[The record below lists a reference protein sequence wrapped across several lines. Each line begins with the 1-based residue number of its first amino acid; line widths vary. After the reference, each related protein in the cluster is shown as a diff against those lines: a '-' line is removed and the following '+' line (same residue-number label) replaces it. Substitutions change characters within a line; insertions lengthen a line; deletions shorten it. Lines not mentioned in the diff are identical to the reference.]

1 MKYIFDPKS
10 VALIGATDRAG
21 SVGKG
26 LGINLLQGK
35 RDIFFVNPNRKI
47 VLGIKTYPQVRDIK
61 QNIDLAVI
69 AVPAKIVL
77 KIVKECAKKK
87 VKAVVVISSG
97 FAEAGAKGAVMQ
109 KQIQAF
115 AKLSNMALIGPN
127 CLGILRPL
135 TGLNASFAPRTPR
148 AGGMALISQSGALLN
163 SIIDASFNKSYGF
176 SAIISYGNEAG
187 LKLTDF
193 LKWADNDS
201 ETKVISLYIE
211 GLRNGREFFE
221 IAKNIK
227 KPIVVLKGG
236 KTKTSQKA
244 VSSHTG
250 ALAGT
255 AKIYSAAFKQAGI
268 FEVESIEQFLDISK
282 ALAWQA
288 KCENGIGIVS
298 NGGGVAILTADYCDK
313 YNIHLPD
320 LSFAMPKK
328 WSQNNPLDIIGDAS
342 SEDYELAINSI
353 LKQKNIHGLIILQ
366 TVQIMTDSLKNAKII
381 IEAKKKF
388 KNKPIITAF
397 LGEKNTREAI
407 EFLEKNKVPNYSD
420 PLRAVEAMRAL
431 IE

>member
-1 MKYIFDPKS
+1 MKYIFNPKS
-10 VALIGATDRAG
+10 IALIGATDRTG

-35 RDIFFVNPNRKI
+35 RNVFFVNPNRKI
-47 VLGIKTYPQVRDIK
+47 VLGQKTYPQVRDIK
-61 QNIDLAVI
+61 QDIDLAVI

-77 KIVKECAKKK
+77 KIIKECAKKK

-97 FAEAGAKGAVMQ
+97 FAETGAKGAVMQ
-109 KQIQAF
+109 KQIQIF

-135 TGLNASFAPRTPR
+135 TGLNASFAPLTPR

-211 GLRNGREFFE
+211 GLQNGREFFE

-250 ALAGT
+250 ALAGA

-282 ALAWQA
+282 ALAWQP
-288 KCENGIGIVS
+288 KCEDGIGIVS
-298 NGGGVAILTADYCDK
+298 NGGGVAILTADYCDQ

-320 LSFAMPKK
+320 LKFAMPKK

-342 SEDYELAINSI
+342 SEDYKLAINSI

-397 LGEKNTREAI
+397 LGEKNTREAV
-407 EFLEKNKVPNYSD
+407 EFLEKNKIPNYSD